1 MNLRFFL
8 LPFAI
13 MAISACAIQKTLPH
27 QTDAKPEAKQSV
39 SQQVANQH
47 VIMENMDARFLYLAA
62 QSALKEGNHVF
73 AIELLETLVRKDPGA
88 IDPHIQLTTLLLTS
102 GQTDKATEH
111 LDVLLADKNLQ
122 PGQLEQ
128 IQLNRIRLYLAES
141 RPEKALDATTDFLK
155 THPSHIQARDFQA
168 RILSSQKRFDEA
180 LAAINTA
187 IREKDLPEF
196 RQLQAQLLVK
206 KGDLTSAK
214 ASLARMQKMVPDDNT
229 PVLMLSALALKEKNS
244 VEAEKLLRFFIADHP
259 GALKVSLALGK
270 LMIQENRLV
279 EAIPVY
285 KDIASRSGNN
295 PEILRQLGMLYFQHK
310 DYTEA
315 EEIFRK
321 LVDSHPDDMNRFYL
335 AASLESLGKIPEAR
349 ETYEQIDGNALMA
362 VNAQIRLAAI
372 DISLD
377 KLDKASSRLQNVLK
391 TKPAYL
397 DAHLMLSAI
406 RLNRKQYRQLLDDT
420 EELMGA
426 NNLPAQLLF
435 NRAVAFEH
443 FKQYEQ
449 VEAMLNRIIS
459 RHPNYAE
466 ALNFLGYAYA
476 VQNVNLNKA
485 IALINRA
492 LIQKPDDGY
501 YLDSLAWAYYQSG
514 DYNKAAITQTRA
526 LKKVPDDAVMY
537 DHFGDIMWK
546 HGRPKAARQAWQ
558 KAIEL
563 KSEHPKQLKQKIK
576 DGLK

>member
-13 MAISACAIQKTLPH
+13 MAISACVIQKTPPH
-27 QTDAKPEAKQSV
+27 QTDVKKPV
-39 SQQVANQH
+39 SEQVANQH
-47 VIMENMDARFLYLAA
+47 AIIENMDTRFLYLAA
-62 QSALKEGNHVF
+62 QSALKEGNHAF
-73 AIELLETLVRKDPGA
+73 AIELLETLVRKDPEA
-88 IDPHIQLTTLLLTS
+88 INPHIQLTALLLTS
-102 GQTDKATEH
+102 GQTDKAKGH

-155 THPSHIQARDFQA
+155 THPGHIQARDFQA

-180 LAAINTA
+180 LAAINAA
-187 IREKDLPEF
+187 IRKKDRPEF

-206 KGDLTSAK
+206 KGDIISAK
-214 ASLARMQKMVPDDNT
+214 ASLTRMRKMAPDDDT

-244 VEAEKLLRFFIADHP
+244 VEAEKVLRFFIADHP
-259 GALKVSLALGK
+259 EALNVSLALGK
-270 LMIQENRLV
+270 LMMQEKRLV
-279 EAIPVY
+279 EAILVY
-285 KDIASRSGNN
+285 KDLASRSGNN

-315 EEIFRK
+315 EKTFRK
-321 LVDSHPDDMNRFYL
+321 LVDSHPDDVNRFYL
-335 AASLESLGKIPEAR
+335 AASLEALDKSSEAR
-349 ETYEQIDGNALMA
+349 DIYEQIDGNSSMA

-377 KLDKASSRLQNVLK
+377 KLDKASNRLQNVLK

-406 RLNRKQYRQLLDDT
+406 RLSRKQYRQLLDDT
-420 EELMGA
+420 EKLMGI
-426 NNLPAQLLF
+426 NNLPNQLLF
-435 NRAVAFEH
+435 DRAVAFDH

-466 ALNFLGYAYA
+466 ALNFLGYTYA
-476 VQNVNLNKA
+476 VQNINLNKA

-514 DYNKAAITQTRA
+514 DYAKAAITQTRA

-537 DHFGDIMWK
+537 EHYGDIMWK
-546 HGRPKAARQAWQ
+546 NGKLEAARQAWQ

-576 DGLK
+576 NGLK